1 MKKITTGLV
10 ALAALALAGSAQAQA
25 IPTSPFSVEVRGG
38 LAFPTGDLEDVAESG
53 ITVGANGTYMFSQQ
67 IGLYAGFTYNAF
79 GLVEE
84 AEDLGIDGSINTYGF
99 DAGLKAMFASPTLPV
114 TPFVKGG
121 LVYHKVELDIE
132 DLDLGDEDE
141 SDFGLGFEV
150 GGGVMVPLGPRLSF
164 TPAVSYTSF
173 KPNYDGDED
182 DDDVDSVTS
191 FRVDVGLNIRF

>member
-25 IPTSPFSVEVRGG
+25 LPVSPFSVEVRGG

-79 GLVEE
+79 GLAEE
-84 AEDLGIDGSINTYGF
+84 ADDLGIDGSINTYGF

-114 TPFVKGG
+114 TPFLKGG

-132 DLDLGDEDE
+132 DLDLGEADE

-182 DDDVDSVTS
+182 DEDVDNVTS

>member
-1 MKKITTGLV
+1 MKKITTGLL
-10 ALAALALAGSAQAQA
+10 ALAAVALAGSVQAQA
-25 IPTSPFSVEVRGG
+25 IPVSPFSVEVRGG

-53 ITVGANGTYMFSQQ
+53 ITVGANGTYMFTQQ
-67 IGLYAGFTYNAF
+67 LGLYAGFTYNAF

-84 AEDLGIDGSINTYGF
+84 AEEIGIDGSINTYGF
-99 DAGLKAMFASPTLPV
+99 DAGVKAMFASPTMPV

-121 LVYHKVELDIE
+121 LVYHKVELDVE
-132 DLDLGDEDE
+132 GLDLGDEDDTE
-141 SDFGLGFEV
+141 FGLGFEV

-173 KPNYDGDED
+173 KPNYEGEEED
-182 DDDVDSVTS
+182 DEIDSITS